1 MKPVPVL
8 QALVLADRVYQD
20 RSGKMIITGT
30 FSGYKFTK
38 KPPVVEIIRPDGTKQ
53 KAVMGGM
60 NAGSPYAYVSL
71 TDVCDGTVIHFQFV
85 NLSRDKTLFG
95 TEVTI
100 SNSDRLRNVEISLP
114 LPTLPIVEAGIY
126 ALQVM
131 CEGQLLGSWR
141 VVAEDMD
148 FKMEDQPDDTSHT

>member
-1 MKPVPVL
+1 VKPVPVL

-38 KPPVVEIIRPDGTKQ
+38 KPPVVEITRPDGTKQ
-53 KAVMGGM
+53 QAMMGGM
-60 NAGSPYAYVSL
+60 NAGSPYVYVSL
-71 TDVCDGTVIHFQFV
+71 TDVCDGTVIKVQFV
-85 NLSRDKTLFG
+85 NLSKDIALFG

-126 ALQVM
+126 ALQVL
-131 CEGQLLGSWR
+131 CEQQLLGSWR
-141 VVAEDMD
+141 VVADDMD
-148 FKMEDQPDDTSHT
+148 SKKEDQPNGTGHP